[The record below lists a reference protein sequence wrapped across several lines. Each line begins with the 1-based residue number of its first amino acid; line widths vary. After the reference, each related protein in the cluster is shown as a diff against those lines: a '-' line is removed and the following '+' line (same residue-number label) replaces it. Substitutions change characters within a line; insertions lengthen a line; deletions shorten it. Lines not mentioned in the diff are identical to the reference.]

1 MALAAPA
8 TGFAPAG
15 RLEGGSPALRDF
27 LMVKRLVLSLLL
39 CAGAIVVAFGLF
51 WSGALD
57 RAPHQAPEGTPSTGS
72 PAVPAPAPAGALP
85 PLAGTV
91 ANFTPFD
98 PLRPAPGTA
107 FADADGKAVSLA
119 DFRGR
124 VVLLNFWATW
134 CVPCVLEMPALDRLQ
149 ARLGAEGLEVVALS
163 QDRDG
168 VPAVVRFYE
177 KYDFG
182 NLGIYVDPKGTIA
195 NELEIGVLPTSLLID
210 REGRVVGE
218 LVGAAEWDAA
228 EALALIRHYLGAGAA
243 AGG

>member
-1 MALAAPA
+1 MALAAL
-8 TGFAPAG
+8 APGLVWAG
-15 RLEGGSPALRDF
+15 VSALRDF

-39 CAGAIVVAFGLF
+39 CAGVIVVAFGLF

-57 RAPHQAPEGTPSTGS
+57 RAPQQAPDGAPSTGS

-107 FADADGKAVSLA
+107 FADADGKPVSLA
-119 DFRGR
+119 DFRGK

-134 CVPCVLEMPALDRLQ
+134 CVPCVVEMPALDRLQ
-149 ARLGAEGLEVVALS
+149 ARLGAAGLEVVALS

-182 NLGIYVDPKGTIA
+182 NLGIYIDPKGEVA
-195 NELEIGVLPTSLLID
+195 NALKVGVLPTSLLID

-218 LVGAAEWDAA
+218 LVGAAEWDAP

>member
-1 MALAAPA
+1 
-8 TGFAPAG
+8 
-15 RLEGGSPALRDF
+15 
-27 LMVKRLVLSLLL
+27 
-39 CAGAIVVAFGLF
+39 
-51 WSGALD
+51 
-57 RAPHQAPEGTPSTGS
+57 
-72 PAVPAPAPAGALP
+72 
-85 PLAGTV
+85 
-91 ANFTPFD
+91 
-98 PLRPAPGTA
+98 
-107 FADADGKAVSLA
+107 
-119 DFRGR
+119 
-124 VVLLNFWATW
+124 
-134 CVPCVLEMPALDRLQ
+134 MPALDRLQ

-228 EALALIRHYLGAGAA
+228 EALALIRHYLNAILPVTTDT
-243 AGG
+243 GG

>member
-1 MALAAPA
+1 MALAALA
-8 TGFAPAG
+8 FGLVWAG
-15 RLEGGSPALRDF
+15 VSALRDF

-57 RAPHQAPEGTPSTGS
+57 RAPQPAPEGTSSTGS
-72 PAVPAPAPAGALP
+72 PAVPAPAPAGGLP